1 MTRKQYRRKAM
12 QLMRNINKYAKE
24 NGIKTSKRTDRIAV
38 PNWNAMSE
46 INGTPIR
53 SYNQAW
59 ELLLKTFEN
68 CPHLLEGIK

>member
-12 QLMRNINKYAKE
+12 QLMRNINKHAKE
-24 NGIKTSKRTDRIAV
+24 NGMKTSKRTDRVQV

-46 INGTPIR
+46 IVGTPIR

-68 CPHLLEGIK
+68 CPQLLEGIK